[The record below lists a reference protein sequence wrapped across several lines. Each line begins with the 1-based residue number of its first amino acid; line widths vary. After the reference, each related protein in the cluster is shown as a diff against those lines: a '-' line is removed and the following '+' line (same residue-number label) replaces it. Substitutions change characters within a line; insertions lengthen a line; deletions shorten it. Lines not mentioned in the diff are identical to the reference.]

1 MTKYHLFLF
10 DETTKEQFF
19 GYNREVNIPE
29 LPVWGNYK
37 VQDLLAISNMQSLS
51 VTSAPLASSEDV
63 QRVISILE
71 DHTAME
77 GILVGR
83 NGNIVVLDWFELLS
97 GLGHP
102 RGITKIQIGK
112 VPTEFYSLRRKDF
125 IHILK
130 GSLKRKRGETSG
142 FLQHVF
148 ETVLFFNFERIS
160 ECSGYSFLLR
170 NSYEY
175 YQENLRIIEHLRD
188 SSFLRLYGALKT
200 SSISGTIVGKNA
212 VIKNSFLGN
221 GTKVDGFVEESVIF
235 SGVTVGKNAIIKNS
249 VILPFNQVEKGVRI
263 ENALVLG
270 RSNRVIEEGAFIGR
284 SADTENGD
292 FPEVIKR
299 GLTILGEGVNIPAG
313 SRIGAG
319 CLIQGVLDKSPQPFV
334 VDDGK
339 TLVFGR
345 DRAPE

>member
-19 GYNREVNIPE
+19 GYNREVIIPE
-29 LPVWGNYK
+29 LPVWGNFK
-37 VQDLLAISNMQSLS
+37 VQDLLAVSNMQSLS
-51 VTSAPLASSEDV
+51 ITSASLESGEDV

-71 DHTAME
+71 NQTALDR
-77 GILVGR
+77 ILVGR
-83 NGNIVVLDWFELLS
+83 NGNVVVLDWFELVS

-130 GSLKRKRGETSG
+130 GSLKRKRSEEGG

-148 ETVLFFNFERIS
+148 GTVLFFNFERIS
-160 ECSGYSFLLR
+160 ECAGYSFLLR

-188 SSFLRLYGALKT
+188 SSFLRLYGVLKT
-200 SSISGTIVGKNA
+200 SSVSGTVVGKNA

-235 SGVTVGKNAIIKNS
+235 SGVTVGKNSSIKNS
-249 VILPFNQVEKGVRI
+249 VILPFNQVGKEVCI

-270 RSNRVIEEGAFIGR
+270 GSNRVIEAGAFIGR
-284 SADTENGD
+284 SAETENRD
-292 FPEVIKR
+292 FPEIIKR
-299 GLTILGEGVNIPAG
+299 GLTILGEGVNIPVG

-319 CLIQGVLDKSPQPFV
+319 CLLQGVLDKSPRPLV
-334 VDDGK
+334 VDDGR
-339 TLVFGR
+339 TVVFAK
-345 DRAPE
+345 DREPA